1 MTCCKPPRGA
11 GVLFLPHSID
21 KAVIVAFQR
30 LFLTDYCAQLGYR
43 KGGAGAV
50 KSEARRRARA
60 PGTGIRADRPY
71 WIIRLGPV
79 RDQRLRED
87 WLCDLVLAVV
97 PQQNR
102 AAQGFVTSA
111 A

>member
-1 MTCCKPPRGA
+1 M
-11 GVLFLPHSID
+11 
-21 KAVIVAFQR
+21 
-30 LFLTDYCAQLGYR
+30 GYR
-43 KGGAGAV
+43 KGGTGAV
-50 KSEARRRARA
+50 KTEARRRAWA
-60 PGTGIRADRPY
+60 LGTGIKAARPY

-87 WLCDLVLAVV
+87 WLCDFVLAVV